1 MATVEAEGVG
11 LLMRTRDTVDTVEVL
26 YCAGWDP
33 HTRSPVGPM
42 SEDRARAHD
51 ATGEPYAVLL
61 GAGGRQRALLQV
73 SWTDHH
79 LGMFLF
85 DEEQR
90 RVRRYDYRELAAGLL
105 HLRCYEEWRHA
116 SADEPEFPERGWHFT
131 LTTRPDSENA
141 RVELDHGGCLHTVRD
156 LPARHRTLRRAE
168 FGDWTAYADASML
181 GLAADGAPDLVPAP
195 LPTELPDSGPDGRS
209 TPWTAPQALRPRH
222 LEALFTPGSRFAD
235 PHFGTAVVTA
245 PEPAGVLRLPT
256 GSVVA
261 ADPGTLG
268 EGDEPFT
275 VRVPPGEYPVVI
287 ATMEWEGKR
296 WGDNTA
302 ALLRITDEPT
312 VSWELAVRPGEDP
325 RLLGEGEFYGFGVDT
340 GMGAFLDAA
349 GREGLAEAFEDRLEP
364 GEATDP
370 RTGTNL
376 IAYHSGMGDGS
387 YPVWVGRSAAGEVT
401 CLVADMLILHHAR
414 PLPPTAPDTTT
425 FRFPA
430 AVQDTPGPQEP
441 GTAGE
446 AAAYIAALITEVA
459 DFKEGLRHR

>member
-1 MATVEAEGVG
+1 
-11 LLMRTRDTVDTVEVL
+11 MRTRDTVEVL

-42 SEDRARAHD
+42 SEDRARERD
-51 ATGEPYAVLL
+51 TTGEPYAVLL

-90 RVRRYDYRELAAGLL
+90 RVRRYDYRELTAGLL

-116 SADEPEFPERGWHFT
+116 SPDEPEFPERGWHFT
-131 LTTRPDSENA
+131 LTARPDSEDA

-181 GLAADGAPDLVPAP
+181 GLATDGAPALVPAP
-195 LPTELPDSGPDGRS
+195 LPTQPPVTEQLPAPLPTEVPAPRSAARS
-209 TPWTAPQALRPRH
+209 TPWAAPRGLRPRH
-222 LEALFTPGSRFAD
+222 LEALFTPGSRFAH

-268 EGDEPFT
+268 EDDEPFT
-275 VRVPPGEYPVVI
+275 VRVPPGEYPMAI
-287 ATMEWEGKR
+287 ATMEWEGKG

-349 GREGLAEAFEDRLEP
+349 GREGLAEAFEDRDEP
-364 GEATDP
+364 GEVTDP

-425 FRFPA
+425 FRSPTT
-430 AVQDTPGPQEP
+430 VQAISGPQEP
-441 GTAGE
+441 GTAGQ

-459 DFKEGLRHR
+459 DFSESLRHR

>member
-1 MATVEAEGVG
+1 
-11 LLMRTRDTVDTVEVL
+11 
-26 YCAGWDP
+26 
-33 HTRSPVGPM
+33 
-42 SEDRARAHD
+42 
-51 ATGEPYAVLL
+51 
-61 GAGGRQRALLQV
+61 
-73 SWTDHH
+73 
-79 LGMFLF
+79 
-85 DEEQR
+85 
-90 RVRRYDYRELAAGLL
+90 
-105 HLRCYEEWRHA
+105 
-116 SADEPEFPERGWHFT
+116 
-131 LTTRPDSENA
+131 
-141 RVELDHGGCLHTVRD
+141 
-156 LPARHRTLRRAE
+156 
-168 FGDWTAYADASML
+168 
-181 GLAADGAPDLVPAP
+181 
-195 LPTELPDSGPDGRS
+195 
-209 TPWTAPQALRPRH
+209 
-222 LEALFTPGSRFAD
+222 ALFTPGSRFAH

-268 EGDEPFT
+268 EDDEPFT

-287 ATMEWEGKR
+287 ATMEWEGKG

-312 VSWELAVRPGEDP
+312 VSWELAVRPGQDP

-387 YPVWVGRSAAGEVT
+387 YPVWIGRSAAGEVT

-430 AVQDTPGPQEP
+430 TVQDTPGPHEP

-459 DFKEGLRHR
+459 DFNESLRHR